1 MTETKRSAETN
12 VDRLAQ
18 SAHEAVDKTAS
29 VASSYAERFSTKGE
43 QLMQMQE
50 DWMTTARDYVRDNPL
65 QALGIAVAAGIVF
78 AWGKGASWP
87 IALGVAALVNLVAA
101 GVLGW
106 FTFKLAKELPFTALL
121 RQLRGRDPEPPQ

>member
-1 MTETKRSAETN
+1 MTETKRSSETN

-65 QALGIAVAAGIVF
+65 QALGIAVAAGY
-78 AWGKGASWP
+78 
-87 IALGVAALVNLVAA
+87 
-101 GVLGW
+101 
-106 FTFKLAKELPFTALL
+106 LL
-121 RQLRGRDPEPPQ
+121 HVITRR